1 MYPKN
6 HQLIV
11 EGLTV
16 NVMRKPIRSFRLAIS
31 PPHGQVRVSAP
42 LRVSD
47 ETIRLAILRK
57 LEWIKYHQER
67 LAKLPKPITPKFVSG
82 EMHYFLG
89 IAYPLNVVYGN
100 GRRRAQL
107 GNNHSIDL
115 FIHEA
120 DDPAQRQLILSR
132 WYRQQLKLQIPS
144 LIERWEAVIGVK
156 VAQWGVKL
164 MRTRWGTCNARAK
177 RIWLSLE
184 LAKKPLHC
192 LDYVILHEMVHFLEQ
207 SHNQRFKTLMS
218 HYLPEW
224 KNYKSQLNQATC

>member
-1 MYPKN
+1 
-6 HQLIV
+6 
-11 EGLTV
+11 
-16 NVMRKPIRSFRLAIS
+16 
-31 PPHGQVRVSAP
+31 
-42 LRVSD
+42 
-47 ETIRLAILRK
+47 
-57 LEWIKYHQER
+57 
-67 LAKLPKPITPKFVSG
+67 
-82 EMHYFLG
+82 
-89 IAYPLNVVYGN
+89 
-100 GRRRAQL
+100 
-107 GNNHSIDL
+107 
-115 FIHEA
+115 
-120 DDPAQRQLILSR
+120 
-132 WYRQQLKLQIPS
+132 
-144 LIERWEAVIGVK
+144 VK